1 MRAGWLVAAV
11 VSCVSCVLVAGCGS
25 SSTTKTTPPPSAS
38 QRAAQLAASKD
49 AGAAPLQPAPHHGDY
64 AENEFTES
72 DRSRDPFRSFARTF
86 VDDKGRKGHGLEVP
100 VVLAQYSIDELKLVG
115 IATGGDYPRA
125 MLVDPTTKG
134 WVVKKGD
141 YIGRPEVVHVGGA
154 NGADYQLNWRVER
167 VRDGDIVLT
176 REDPA
181 QPLVP
186 PATRVIPLHPEAD
199 KEQTGTN

>member
-1 MRAGWLVAAV
+1 MTRARIVALVSVLAA
-11 VSCVSCVLVAGCGS
+11 CVACGGN
-25 SSTTKTTPPPSAS
+25 STTTAPPPSAS
-38 QRAAQLAASKD
+38 QRAAQAAAKD
-49 AGAAPLQPAPHHGDY
+49 GGAPLTPAMKQSDY

-72 DRSRDPFRSFARTF
+72 DRARDPFRNFANSFTQEKTK
-86 VDDKGRKGHGLEVP
+86 KGRGIEVP
-100 VVLAQYSIDELKLVG
+100 VVLSQYSIDELKLVG

-154 NGADYQLNWRVER
+154 NGADYQLNWRVDR
-167 VRDGDIVLT
+167 VRDGDIVLL

-181 QPLVP
+181 QPSVP
-186 PATRVIPLHPEAD
+186 PATRVIPLHPEAE
-199 KEQTGTN
+199 KEQTPTN